1 MSALPKESPREME
14 PGDYLEI
21 IKHLRPPPA
30 EDAYGSTMKFG
41 SLISPEWRAKWVQM
55 VVEHLDGFR
64 PVDTEKFQTS
74 IAYPE
79 LTPTGN
85 REEDAKAQ
93 ERARVL
99 FRDQRFSDMRS
110 ENERRLRTTLTAEA
124 WMRGVDVTAPQVR
137 WLMLHHEKRWGI
149 REPVS
154 DDSEQR
160 EFMVKLVARR
170 ALGGR

>member
-1 MSALPKESPREME
+1 MSALPKGMG

-21 IKHLRPPPA
+21 IKHLRPPPT
-30 EDAYGSTMKFG
+30 EDAYGKPVKLG
-41 SLISPEWRAKWVQM
+41 ARISPEWRARWVQM
-55 VVEHLDGFR
+55 VVEHLNGLR
-64 PVDTEKFQTS
+64 PVEPEKFQSS

-79 LTPTGN
+79 LKPTGN
-85 REEDAKAQ
+85 HEEDAKAQ
-93 ERARVL
+93 ERARML
-99 FRDQRFSDMRS
+99 FRDQRFADMRS

-124 WMRGVDVTAPQVR
+124 WMREIDVTAPQVR

-154 DDSEQR
+154 DDSEKR
-160 EFMVKLVARR
+160 EEMVRLVARR